1 MIVVVGD
8 LVTDV
13 VAALAGPLATGSDTP
28 AAVRFTGGG
37 QAANTAAWLASRGT
51 PVTLVAAAGDDEA
64 GRARVAALAAAGV
77 HCAVRRHA
85 HATTGTVIVLTH
97 DGERTMITDRS
108 ANLLLS
114 AADVDAALARV
125 PAARHVHVSG
135 YTLLDPASRSAGLR
149 ALAAARE
156 RGITASV
163 DAASAAPLR
172 HAAAFLDWVRGVD
185 LLLANAD
192 EATVLAGPAGAT
204 AQAQA
209 LAEVARIAVV
219 KRGADGAVWAGPDV
233 VVEPGHPVPVVDAT
247 GAGDAFA
254 AGLLSAWL
262 AGGSPAESLR
272 AATGLGAAAVS
283 LIGARPPT
291 TPPPPTAPPATAPP
305 ATAPPPPGAPPP
317 PTAPPPPAAPPPPP
331 ADQGQTHV
339 V

>member
-13 VAALAGPLATGSDTP
+13 VAVLDGPLATGSDTP

-37 QAANTAAWLASRGT
+37 QAANTAAWLAAQGT

-64 GRARVAALAAAGV
+64 GRARVAELTATGV
-77 HCAVRRHA
+77 HCLVRGHDHA
-85 HATTGTVIVLTH
+85 ATGTVIVLTR
-97 DGERTMITDRS
+97 DGERTMITDRG

-114 AADVDAALARV
+114 PADIDAALAGV

-135 YTLLDPASRSAGLR
+135 YTLLDPASRDAGLR

-172 HAAAFLDWVRGVD
+172 RATAFLDWVRGVD

-192 EATVLAGPAGAT
+192 EAAVLAGPGEAT
-204 AQAQA
+204 VQART
-209 LAEVARIAVV
+209 LAEVARVAVV
-219 KRGADGAVWAGPDV
+219 KRGPDGAVWADPDV
-233 VVEPGHPVPVVDAT
+233 VAAPGHPVPVIDAT

-262 AGGSPAESLR
+262 SGASPAEALL
-272 AATGLGAAAVS
+272 AAAAHGAAAVAVV
-283 LIGARPPT
+283 GARPPL
-291 TPPPPTAPPATAPP
+291 PTE
-305 ATAPPPPGAPPP
+305 
-317 PTAPPPPAAPPPPP
+317 AAR
-331 ADQGQTHV
+331 G
-339 V
+339 